1 MTKKDFIRYFL
12 ISAILFLLI
21 SFFSPCKYST
31 IDSSYKQKDEHYWK
45 ICGPNVMEIYH
56 PSGFVYDAW
65 WEMWGILKFGSFLF
79 AIIPVIS
86 ISVLGSILIVRFIDN
101 VKERLK

>member
-1 MTKKDFIRYFL
+1 
-12 ISAILFLLI
+12 
-21 SFFSPCKYST
+21 
-31 IDSSYKQKDEHYWK
+31 
-45 ICGPNVMEIYH
+45 MEIYH